1 MSKWH
6 SAYEKIPEEGKM
18 VLICYHY
25 RHWVW
30 SPDSEVRE
38 PKDAIG
44 YGVGCIWEN
53 KWCVH
58 EREMPDGIL
67 IAWRD
72 FPRLPKDFENRWME
86 KMLQHR
92 GKKSVV
98 K

>member
-30 SPDSEVRE
+30 SPYSGVRE
-38 PKDAIG
+38 QKDAIG
-44 YGVGCIWEN
+44 YDVGCIWDG
-53 KWCVH
+53 KWCSSRQV
-58 EREMPDGIL
+58 DIYKGLI

-72 FPRLPKDFENRWME
+72 FPRVPKDFENLWTGKCCNTGE
-86 KMLQHR
+86 KN
-92 GKKSVV
+92 K
-98 K
+98 